1 LTGKKMAEEN
11 IVEQKSKGWKSS
23 GEPVLTDAVNKVV
36 EQFKDFVSP
45 YPNHTKEATVVA
57 KKEKLLEVLKYL
69 KTEDSLKFDY
79 LSDLTAVHFP
89 ENDFQIVVVYHLYS
103 TERKDSLRVKVE
115 LKDGETL
122 ESAVSIWPAANW
134 MEREAYDLMGVKFEN
149 HPNLKRILLPDEWEG
164 HPLRKEYP
172 LGGPQEAEIR
182 ANKYGKPFLLPDDLE
197 EARKIIEEGKN
208 AE

>member
-1 LTGKKMAEEN
+1 MAEEN
-11 IVEQKSKGWKSS
+11 VVEQKSKGWKAS
-23 GEPVLTDAVNKVV
+23 GEPFLTDAVNKTV
-36 EQFKDFVSP
+36 ERFKEYASP
-45 YPNHTKEATVVA
+45 YPSHTKEATIAV
-57 KKEKLLEVLKYL
+57 KKEKILEILSFL
-69 KTEDSLKFDY
+69 KTEESLKFDY
-79 LSDLTAVHFP
+79 LSDLTAVHYP
-89 ENDFQIVVVYHLYS
+89 ENEFPIVVVYHLYS

-115 LKDGETL
+115 LKEGESI

-134 MEREAYDLMGVKFEN
+134 MEREAYDLLGVKFDS

-172 LGGPQEAEIR
+172 LGGAQEKEIR

>member
-1 LTGKKMAEEN
+1 MAEEN
-11 IVEQKSKGWKSS
+11 ISEQKNKGWTPS
-23 GEPVLTDAVNKVV
+23 GEPFLTEAVKKCV
-36 EQFKDFVSP
+36 EKFREFVSP
-45 YPNHTKEATVVA
+45 YQNHAQEASILV
-57 KKEKLLEVLKYL
+57 KKEKILEVLNYL
-69 KTEDSLKFDY
+69 KTEESLKFDY

-89 ENDFQIVVVYHLYS
+89 ESEFPIVVVYHLFS
-103 TERKDSLRVKVE
+103 TEKKDSLRVKVE
-115 LKDGETL
+115 LKEGESI

-134 MEREAYDLMGVKFEN
+134 MEREAYDLMGVKFEK

-172 LGGPQEAEIR
+172 LGGPQEKEIR

-197 EARKIIEEGKN
+197 EAKKIIEEGKN